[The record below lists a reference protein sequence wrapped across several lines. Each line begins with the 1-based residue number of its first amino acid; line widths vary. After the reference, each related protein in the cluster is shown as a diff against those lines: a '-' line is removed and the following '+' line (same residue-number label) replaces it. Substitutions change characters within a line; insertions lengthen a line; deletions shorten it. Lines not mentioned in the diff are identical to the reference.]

1 MTTIIFP
8 ILTFLLVLILGITLG
23 FYIATQIE
31 KKIETRIQNNIESF
45 FTYKDQNGNTIKI
58 PIQDHTMITPDLTLD
73 DIRKSKVKLNKYEM
87 IQNIQKHLENI
98 GERPEE
104 NEFVTEL
111 FKNLKKPNGT
121 KQ

>member
-1 MTTIIFP
+1 
-8 ILTFLLVLILGITLG
+8 
-23 FYIATQIE
+23 
-31 KKIETRIQNNIESF
+31 
-45 FTYKDQNGNTIKI
+45 
-58 PIQDHTMITPDLTLD
+58 MITPDLTLD

-87 IQNIQKHLENI
+87 TYLIQNIQQHLENI

-111 FKNLKKPNGT
+111 FKNLKKPNGNS